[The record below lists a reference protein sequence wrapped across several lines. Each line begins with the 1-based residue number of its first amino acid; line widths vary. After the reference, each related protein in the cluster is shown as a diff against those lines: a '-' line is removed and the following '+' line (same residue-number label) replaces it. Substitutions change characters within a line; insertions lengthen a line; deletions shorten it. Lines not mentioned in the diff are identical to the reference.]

1 MTGKERIKAA
11 SSRQKTDRP
20 PTSLRCTPEVWD
32 ALQAYFGVD
41 TRIKVLD
48 KLDIDLRWVTVPFI
62 GPKELGTPTL
72 MGEGKDFWGNEMKMI
87 KNEYNTYYDFAHN
100 GNALAH
106 CKTVEQVMEH
116 SWPSLDWWDYSK
128 IKDEIALNRQT
139 DDRAILFNAG
149 GAFDMTAPWNLRGME
164 QFFLDLYENPE
175 IVTAICA
182 KVREYCYNR
191 TMRVLEA
198 ADGQIDVIA
207 SGGDI
212 GGQNCL
218 MLDPEIWR
226 ELVKPHTEGLI
237 RPFKEMGYNTF
248 HHSCGSVDVV
258 IDDLVEMGVDILD
271 PIQVTAGGM
280 QPESL
285 SDRFADRISFHG
297 AIDEVGLLPHAT
309 AKEVY
314 DETMRIIS
322 VLGKNYGYI
331 VSPSHAVQ
339 GDTCIENILAI
350 YKAAQDYRY

>member
-1 MTGKERIKAA
+1 MTSKERIKAA
-11 SSRQKTDRP
+11 ASRQKTDRP

-32 ALQAYFGVD
+32 ALQAHFGVKTQVD
-41 TRIKVLD
+41 VLD
-48 KLDIDLRWVTVPFI
+48 KLDIDLRWVTIPFI
-62 GPKELGTPTL
+62 GPKELSTPTL
-72 MGEGKDFWGNEMKMI
+72 MGEGKDFWGNEMKAI
-87 KNEYNTYYDFAHN
+87 KNNFNTYYDFSR
-100 GNALAH
+100 NALAH
-106 CKTVEQVMEH
+106 CQTVEQVMEYD
-116 SWPSLDWWDYSK
+116 WPSLDWWDYSK
-128 IKDEIALNRQT
+128 IRDEIALNKRT

-175 IVTAICA
+175 IVTAICTKA
-182 KVREYCYNR
+182 REYFYNR
-191 TMRVLEA
+191 TLRVLEE

-226 ELVKPHTEGLI
+226 ELIKPHFTGLV
-237 RPFKEMGYNTF
+237 RPFKEMGLNTF
-248 HHSCGSVDVV
+248 HHSCGSVDAV
-258 IDDLVEMGVDILD
+258 IDDFVEMGIDMLD

-280 QPESL
+280 QPEGL

-297 AIDEVGLLPHAT
+297 AIDEVEMLPHFT

-314 DETMRIIS
+314 DETTRIIS

-339 GDTCIENILAI
+339 GDTSVENVLAI
-350 YKAAQDYRY
+350 YEAVQDYKY